1 MIADFFQLCKS
12 DCVIFCKYEKFAN
25 IFDKFKKPLICEI
38 QAIFIIFKMN
48 TKSSIAIPLIAWI
61 LWASSPSAGAI
72 VNGPDIVGSTV
83 DNTKSRI
90 LYLVPE
96 KKTLP
101 DFVVKEIEDAKKV
114 KDSEEVNSVPDR
126 LLFPTQVQTI
136 WIERMAKWFLWNMA
150 RGWLDVI
157 YPPLVDIKWGSLV
170 FCAGTV
176 KGFFSFSK
184 NPLDRTK
191 EENAYALK
199 EGINAWTL
207 PNELAK
213 IWHTQCINLMGYFDA
228 SKVWNEDIVK
238 DKEWYRKGLL
248 EMGDYLKKD
257 GRAWD
262 ILFIY
267 FNLSDYKWVVR
278 DYNAEQKKK
287 DPNYTPHI
295 NTHQAIFLGNGFI
308 EFKAQEIKVINEWN
322 ISEMQKDIDLI
333 DYIANFVQQ
342 RWWYK
347 SALKNTTKAVIKE
360 NLSLYHS
367 LIEMHVNWESV
378 NIGEELKKPEAER
391 RKIKRDDTI
400 KISGSVL
407 LDGFHNAN
415 SPSKYISRNN
425 QVRLMFY
432 PEFLLI
438 WKYTPSE
445 FMVWGASL
453 SKRQSEANPNTQ
465 KLTDD
470 LDISNFYY
478 MKRCENINV
487 KLKEAILRFKFGK
500 LELLKDTREELDL
513 INKIEDTKNRWLMA
527 KLVSLQEGKIDAIIA
542 SLTPKEKGEFEREY
556 KAQIQWLQMMWY
568 IQHEWEIN
576 KWTTNI
582 NAPITYFNT
591 RGLEGTFVKYVE
603 LRRQELNEQAI
614 QAVKNKDNGLYEDK
628 VVKVFFYPT
637 DNFTK
642 VFNQLESELQR
653 YVQRYPNFWKIKN
666 LDLLKKNKFID
677 LVIDKLSDD
686 KNIDVSNGKFPS
698 MRSIVI
704 PLDFID
710 SVLSSI
716 LTETYLEELPLSD
729 VDSGIIKVVAWE
741 NKQDRNFLS
750 HIITQE
756 NYENWLPFRKFMK
769 IVWGWLGKTSSFW
782 DFQLKIYNLLSSE
795 RSLTEWPSADHLK
808 GAVSCVESP
817 ELQEFIGR
825 RLMRFEDIVEADLA
839 TVNQIKKE
847 LEDVNDEN
855 RLWKWR
861 RIYISLKEL
870 FRFNDT
876 REINIIGKIAQT
888 SLTKDKLHGHYAN
901 LNNWLEKSW
910 LSIEDIA
917 YSEDLQKRYAKL
929 LLVIYHRSEK
939 TALIWTGESYILRIL
954 EALWDDIRD
963 EKYPKL
969 KKSFIKDHIDY
980 DDDNNAAA
988 KQHFAFYKKRLPII
1002 VSNDTSMDEIR
1013 KELEKEIENIVNS
1026 NFSATSIH
1034 TLLSNKN
1041 IKIFLESQGYDS
1053 VLLPTIE
1060 EFNNTGFRELFFDYA
1075 NPPFWRIPPQ
1085 IYNLK
1090 LILAWLTILFW
1101 LGVFWLVKW
1110 IKRLKR
1116 TSRVQKVTDNLRRL
1130 VIQVSGKI

>member
-1 MIADFFQLCKS
+1 
-12 DCVIFCKYEKFAN
+12 
-25 IFDKFKKPLICEI
+25 
-38 QAIFIIFKMN
+38 MN
-48 TKSSIAIPLIAWI
+48 TKSSIAIPLIASI
-61 LWASSPSAGAI
+61 LWASSSSAGAI
-72 VNGPDIVGSTV
+72 ANGPDIVGSV
-83 DNTKSRI
+83 RDNTKSKI
-90 LYLVPE
+90 LYILPE
-96 KKTLP
+96 KNTLP
-101 DFVVKEIEDAKKV
+101 DFIVRQIEDAKKV
-114 KDSEEVNSVPDR
+114 KDSEGVNRVPDR

-150 RGWLDVI
+150 RWWLDVI
-157 YPPLVDIKWGSLV
+157 YPPLVDIRWGSLV

-176 KGFFSFSK
+176 KWFFSFSK

-199 EGINAWTL
+199 EGIDAWTL

-213 IWHTQCINLMGYFDA
+213 IWHTQRINLMGYFDA

-238 DKEWYRKGLL
+238 DKEWYRKGLV
-248 EMGDYLKKD
+248 ETGDYLKKD
-257 GRAWD
+257 GKAWD
-262 ILFIY
+262 VLFMY

-278 DYNAEQKKK
+278 DYNAGQRKKNP
-287 DPNYTPHI
+287 DYAQHI

-308 EFKAQEIKVINEWN
+308 EFKAQEVKVINEWN
-322 ISEMQKDIDLI
+322 ISEMQNDIDLV

-367 LIEMHVNWESV
+367 LIEMRVNWENI

-391 RKIKRDDTI
+391 KKIKRDDTI
-400 KISGSVL
+400 KISGPVL

-432 PEFLLI
+432 PEFLLV

-445 FMVWGASL
+445 LMVWGASL
-453 SKRQSEANPNTQ
+453 FKRQSEESPNTQ

-470 LDISNFYY
+470 LGISNFYY
-478 MKRCENINV
+478 MKRYENINV

-500 LELLKDTREELDL
+500 LELLRDTKEELDL
-513 INKIEDTKNRWLMA
+513 INKIEDTKNWGLTA
-527 KLVSLQEGKIDAIIA
+527 KLVSLQEGKIDTIIA

-568 IQHEWEIN
+568 IQHEWMIN

-582 NAPITYFNT
+582 NAPITYFDT
-591 RGLEGTFVKYVE
+591 RGIEGTFVKYVE
-603 LRRQELNEQAI
+603 LRRQELTEQAT

-642 VFNQLESELQR
+642 VFNQLESELQK
-653 YVQRYPNFWKIKN
+653 YVLRYPNFAKIKDM
-666 LDLLKKNKFID
+666 DLLKKNKFID

-698 MRSIVI
+698 MRSVIV
-704 PLDFID
+704 PLDFVD

-716 LTETYLEELPLSD
+716 LSETYVEELPLSE
-729 VDSGIIKVVAWE
+729 VDSKIFSVVAGE
-741 NKQDRNFLS
+741 NKQDYNFLS
-750 HIITQE
+750 HIITKE
-756 NYENWLPFRKFMK
+756 NYEMWLPWRKFLK
-769 IVWGWLGKTSSFW
+769 IIWGWFGRTSSLW
-782 DFQLKIYNLLSSE
+782 DFQLKIYNLNNKG
-795 RSLTEWPSADHLK
+795 SLIDWPSTDDFK
-808 GAVSCVESP
+808 EGISYVKSP
-817 ELQEFIGR
+817 ELEEFIGR
-825 RLMRFEDIVEADLA
+825 RLMRFEKTKADLA
-839 TVNQIKKE
+839 MVNEIKKE
-847 LEDVNDEN
+847 LENVNDEN
-855 RLWKWR
+855 RMGKWKK
-861 RIYISLKEL
+861 IYMARKEL
-870 FRFNDT
+870 FRLNDT
-876 REINIIGKIAQT
+876 REINIIGKIVQT
-888 SLTKDKLHGHYAN
+888 SLAKDKLHGHYAN
-901 LNNWLEKSW
+901 LNSWLEESW
-910 LSIEDIA
+910 LSSIEDIT

-929 LLVIYHRSEK
+929 LLVIYNRWEK
-939 TALIWTGESYILRIL
+939 TALIWTWESYILRIL

-969 KKSFIKDHIDY
+969 QKTFIKDHIDY
-980 DDDNNAAA
+980 ADDNNTAVA
-988 KQHFAFYKKRLPII
+988 KEHYLFYKKRLPII
-1002 VSNDTSMDEIR
+1002 ASDDTSMNEAR
-1013 KELEKEIENIVNS
+1013 KELEKEIESIVNS
-1026 NFSATSIH
+1026 NFSATRIYS
-1034 TLLSNKN
+1034 LFANKK
-1041 IKIFLESQGYDS
+1041 IKTFLESRGYES
-1053 VLLPTIE
+1053 ILLPTLE
-1060 EFNNTGFRELFFDYA
+1060 EFNNTGFRGLIFAYA
-1075 NPPFWRIPPQ
+1075 EPSLWRIPPQ
-1085 IYNLK
+1085 IYDLK
-1090 LILAWLTILFW
+1090 QIIAWLTMLFW